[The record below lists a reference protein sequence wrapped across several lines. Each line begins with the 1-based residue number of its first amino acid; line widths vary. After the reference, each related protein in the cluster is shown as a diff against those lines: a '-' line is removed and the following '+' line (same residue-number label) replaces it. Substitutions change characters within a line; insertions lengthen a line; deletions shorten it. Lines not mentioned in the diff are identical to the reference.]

1 MNAYYNQHIVYNT
14 LDSGAEISTIRVST
28 ASRLGVDIQ
37 KSNQNVLQSD
47 GTTPMEII
55 DETHFDVTRDNVTL
69 HIEALVVKDLD
80 VEFLGGIP
88 SCLTMT

>member
-1 MNAYYNQHIVYNT
+1 MYIT

-28 ASRLGVDIQ
+28 ASRLGVNIQ
-37 KSNQNVLQSD
+37 KCNQNTQQAD

-55 DETHFDVTRDNVTL
+55 DETHFDVTRNNVTL
-69 HIEALVVKDLD
+69 HIEALVVKDAD